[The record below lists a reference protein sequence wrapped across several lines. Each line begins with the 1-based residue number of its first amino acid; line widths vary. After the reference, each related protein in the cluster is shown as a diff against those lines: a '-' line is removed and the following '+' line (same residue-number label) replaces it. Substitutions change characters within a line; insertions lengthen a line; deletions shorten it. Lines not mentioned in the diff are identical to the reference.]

1 MFSGLSN
8 ISNQVDFAFLFVFAL
23 DAVVLVGITTF
34 MIWCCIRFNR
44 KRNPVATNIHGNV
57 GLEII
62 WTVIPTILVMLM
74 FFVGMD
80 YNKMSQAP
88 EDAMRVKVNAWKWSW
103 AFTYDNGKRNDS
115 MESNG
120 EENVP
125 ILTLPVGKPVIL
137 DMTSADVLH
146 SFYIPAFRVKH
157 DVLPGGRIS
166 NLWFVPNKV
175 GIYEVFCAEYC
186 GEKHSRMYA
195 KVKVVPQAEFDEWY
209 GAAPVKVEPA
219 QLALAGEKLYKANCA
234 VCHSLDGSRK
244 IGPSF
249 KGFWGRTAKLQG
261 GVEKVS
267 NEEYFTNSIKM
278 PNSEIVEGYSPAM
291 PKLYPVPISD
301 ENIEQLIAYVKTLK

>member
-1 MFSGLSN
+1 M
-8 ISNQVDFAFLFVFAL
+8 
-23 DAVVLVGITTF
+23 LVGITTF

-80 YNKMSQAP
+80 YNKMSRL
-88 EDAMRVKVNAWKWSW
+88 EDAMRVKVNAWKWNW
-103 AFTYDNGKRNDS
+103 AFTYMTTEKKMIRWKVMAKR
-115 MESNG
+115 MFL
-120 EENVP
+120 V
-125 ILTLPVGKPVIL
+125 LTLPVGKPVIL

-195 KVKVVPQAEFDEWY
+195 KVKVVPQDEFDEWY
-209 GAAPVKVEPA
+209 GAAPVNERA
-219 QLALAGEKLYKANCA
+219 STTGFCWRKLYKANCA
-234 VCHSLDGSRK
+234 VCHSFRWK
-244 IGPSF
+244 P
-249 KGFWGRTAKLQG
+249 
-261 GVEKVS
+261 
-267 NEEYFTNSIKM
+267 
-278 PNSEIVEGYSPAM
+278 
-291 PKLYPVPISD
+291 
-301 ENIEQLIAYVKTLK
+301 